1 LNLIDLG
8 VVIVIALFVIYGLR
22 KGLILT
28 VFRFVSFF
36 ASIALARY
44 LYPHV
49 SRFIRGTPVYD
60 ALKNLVTDAMGLAP
74 SAEAGLNALPVPDIL
89 KDMLISNNTPDIYN
103 LLHVETIED
112 YVAGFFANIIINVV
126 SIALV
131 FALAWVI
138 LSLIGHML
146 DLISRLPVLSA
157 LNRAGGLAV
166 GLLMG
171 VCVAWAGLML
181 IGLLFATP
189 VYPEVFAYMQGSL
202 AAKWFFDSGLVM
214 DLLTGL

>member
-1 LNLIDLG
+1 
-8 VVIVIALFVIYGLR
+8 VK
-22 KGLILT
+22 KGLVLT

-44 LYPHV
+44 LYPYV
-49 SRFIRGTPVYD
+49 SRFIRGTPVYGM
-60 ALKNLVTDAMGLAP
+60 LKNLVTDTMGIGNFVKANAP
-74 SAEAGLNALPVPDIL
+74 SVEAGLDSFPIPDIL
-89 KDMLISNNTPDIYN
+89 KDMLVSNNTPDIYN

-112 YVAGFFANIIINVV
+112 YIAGFFANIIINVV
-126 SIALV
+126 SIVLV

-146 DLISRLPVLSA
+146 DLISRLPLLSTV
-157 LNRAGGLAV
+157 NRMGGLAV

-189 VYPEVFAYMQGSL
+189 AYPEVFAYMQGSF
-202 AAKWFFDSGLVM
+202 AAKWFFDSGFVM